1 MSIAIT
7 SLGGSGPRE
16 IMVDATTIAGTAEE
30 IAAVIGNVDIGTIIY
45 TAGFGEICTS
55 PSEPGGTQT
64 ISSMFGGNGNSQKY
78 PYLQYCIFEISD
90 YCGTFE
96 TMYLSADSSDL

>member
-30 IAAVIGNVDIGTIIY
+30 IAAVIGNVDVGTIIY
-45 TAGFGEICTS
+45 TSGFGVIK
-55 PSEPGGTQT
+55 
-64 ISSMFGGNGNSQKY
+64 QKG
-78 PYLQYCIFEISD
+78 LDGSWTEVQ
-90 YCGTFE
+90 
-96 TMYLSADSSDL
+96 